1 MDTNLRAQKPWLGP
15 VLMCVASLFFAI
27 LDTGT
32 KYLAGHYPLLQI
44 VWVRYMAQ
52 TVAIVLIFMPRM
64 GRQLFVAHRYP
75 IQLFRGLCLC
85 SSSVFVIHGLARL
98 PLAEAT
104 AIVFLAPVIV
114 TMLSGLLLKEK
125 ARTMDWVAVASG
137 FAGVLIIA
145 RPGGGLLTWAILFPM
160 GSAMCNAFYQIVTRS
175 TRSSEHAATS
185 NFYTG
190 LVGVLALAPWGASD
204 WMPMPAGDFLL
215 LLGIGG
221 IAAIGHL
228 TITYALL
235 HAPAAALGAYSYS
248 QILWA
253 TLLGWAAFQ
262 AMPDAMAWLGIL
274 VIALG
279 GILLSVPQV
288 RQIGAS
294 MWRLRPRRR

>member
-1 MDTNLRAQKPWLGP
+1 MDTDPGAQKTWLGP

-32 KYLAGHYPLLQI
+32 KYLAGHYPLLQV

-85 SSSVFVIHGLARL
+85 CGSVFVINGLARL

-114 TMLSGLLLKEK
+114 TMLSGLLLKEN
-125 ARTMDWVAVASG
+125 ARTMDWIAVASG
-137 FAGVLIIA
+137 FTGVLIIA

-190 LVGVLALAPWGASD
+190 LVGALVLSPWGSSD
-204 WMPMPAGDFLL
+204 WMPMPAADFLL
-215 LLGIGG
+215 LLGIGC

-228 TITYALL
+228 TITYSLL
-235 HAPAAALGAYSYS
+235 HAPAASLGAYSYS

-253 TLLGWAAFQ
+253 TLLGWGVFQ

-274 VIALG
+274 IIALG
-279 GILLSVPQV
+279 GILLSMPQV
-288 RQIGAS
+288 RHIGAS
-294 MWRLRPRRR
+294 MWRLRRR